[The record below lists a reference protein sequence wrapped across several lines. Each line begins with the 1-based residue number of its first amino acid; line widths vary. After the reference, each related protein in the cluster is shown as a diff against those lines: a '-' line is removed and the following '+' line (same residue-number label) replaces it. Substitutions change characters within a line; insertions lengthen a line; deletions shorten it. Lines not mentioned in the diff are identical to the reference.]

1 MVGDTGNFWQWF
13 ERLSNASGIISFC
26 IGLPIIIA
34 TYYQAYRTRQ
44 EAHAALQPPIL
55 SENCVE
61 FVLPDGT
68 WINLVPLQSFHTL
81 PVPGSVVLLPG
92 DQMGDGAGVYRVET
106 LEYIYATEERDAQ
119 QPRQARLTKAVAQVT
134 HLLDAIEPNSPPS

>member
-1 MVGDTGNFWQWF
+1 MSEPLTDFWQWF
-13 ERLSNASGIISFC
+13 GRISNASGIVSFC
-26 IGLPIIIA
+26 IGLPVIVA
-34 TYYQAYRTRQ
+34 TYYEAYRARK
-44 EAHAALQPPIL
+44 EAQQALRPPIL

-106 LEYIYATEERDAQ
+106 LEYIYAAEDRNAQ
-119 QPRQARLTKAVAQVT
+119 QPRQARLTKAVAQVR
-134 HLLDAIEPNSPPS
+134 HILDTVE